1 MHAARAQGRAGLR
14 SRRYVE
20 RTDAAASVAMRYPAR
35 PVQQRGSDVPTTAAP
50 EPRARAPVGVFD
62 SGVGGLTVLRA
73 LADRLPGEDFVYLG
87 DTARLPYGT
96 KSPESIRRYALQ
108 AAGLLKAR
116 GVKCL
121 VVACN
126 TASAV
131 ALDSLAHAF
140 EPVPV
145 VGVLEP
151 GAAAACRAT
160 RSGRIAVIATES
172 TVRGGA
178 YQRAIARR
186 LPSAVVT
193 ARACPLFVALAEEGW
208 TDGPIVAAVAHRYL
222 DDLFAGAAPGSA
234 PDTLVLGCTH
244 FPVLEPALREVLGP
258 PVTIV
263 DSAATTAAA
272 LADVLARRDLARPP
286 GGPGGVITLLAT
298 DGAERFARVGGTF
311 LGRPL
316 EAGQVEIVDLAGYA
330 PAPAPAGRPRP
341 D

>member
-1 MHAARAQGRAGLR
+1 MNATSPAG
-14 SRRYVE
+14 S
-20 RTDAAASVAMRYPAR
+20 
-35 PVQQRGSDVPTTAAP
+35 TAAP
-50 EPRARAPVGVFD
+50 IGVFD
-62 SGVGGLTVLRA
+62 SGVGGLTVLRE
-73 LADRLPGEDFVYLG
+73 LMRRVPWESFVYLG

-108 AAGLLKAR
+108 AAGLLRER

-131 ALDSLAHAF
+131 ALDALTAEFA
-140 EPVPV
+140 PVPV
-145 VGVLEP
+145 IGVLEP

-160 RSGRIAVIATES
+160 RDRRIAVIATES

-178 YQRAIARR
+178 YQAAIQAR
-186 LPSAVVT
+186 LPDAVVT

-208 TDGPIVAAVAHRYL
+208 TEGPVVEAVVHRYL
-222 DDLFAGAAPGSA
+222 DDLFAAQAGAPQ

-244 FPVLEPALREVLGP
+244 FPVLASAIRAVLGP
-258 PVTIV
+258 RVAIV

-272 LADVLARRDLARPP
+272 LADVLERAGLGATRSGA
-286 GGPGGVITLLAT
+286 GSVTLLAT

-311 LGRPL
+311 LGRSIAP
-316 EAGQVEIVDLAGYA
+316 ADVEIVDLPGTGSAGS
-330 PAPAPAGRPRP
+330 
-341 D
+341 